1 VSQATS
7 TRRGRPETIG
17 QDQLEEHL
25 PSASEGSLSIA
36 ILVLRFPVVSEAFIL
51 DLITGLMDRGHH
63 VDIYAIDGETRE
75 GGCVHSEVAKYR
87 LLDRTHAAPDK
98 PESRLRRAAKAVP
111 LLFRTWRH
119 AGTVAKTLNFVRYGR
134 LSLSLSLFYAAL
146 PLLGAR
152 QYDIVHCQ
160 FGTVGL
166 VALGLR
172 ELGVLRGRLVTTFR
186 GFDISKFVESRGERV
201 YDRLFAGGDL
211 MLANCR
217 HFRDELLRLGCP
229 PERVRINRSGI
240 DCSRFPFRTH
250 ETRANARPRILTVG
264 RLVEKKGIEYAIR
277 AVAKLHDQG
286 CDLEYEII
294 GDGPLRA
301 TLQTLIRD
309 LGVAGIV
316 SLPGGKDRN
325 GVIHSLQRA
334 DVFLAPSV
342 RAEDGD
348 EDGPANVL
356 KEAMATGLPVVATQH
371 GGIPELV
378 QDGVSGFLVP
388 ERDADTL
395 AERLA
400 YLIDHPDA
408 WGSMGRAGRAFVEQH
423 FEKNVVLDE
432 LVDFYQQTLF
442 KETS

>member
-1 VSQATS
+1 
-7 TRRGRPETIG
+7 
-17 QDQLEEHL
+17 
-25 PSASEGSLSIA
+25 
-36 ILVLRFPVVSEAFIL
+36 
-51 DLITGLMDRGHH
+51 
-63 VDIYAIDGETRE
+63 
-75 GGCVHSEVAKYR
+75 
-87 LLDRTHAAPDK
+87 
-98 PESRLRRAAKAVP
+98 
-111 LLFRTWRH
+111 
-119 AGTVAKTLNFVRYGR
+119 
-134 LSLSLSLFYAAL
+134 
-146 PLLGAR
+146 
-152 QYDIVHCQ
+152 
-160 FGTVGL
+160 
-166 VALGLR
+166 
-172 ELGVLRGRLVTTFR
+172 
-186 GFDISKFVESRGERV
+186 
-201 YDRLFAGGDL
+201 
-211 MLANCR
+211 
-217 HFRDELLRLGCP
+217 
-229 PERVRINRSGI
+229 
-240 DCSRFPFRTH
+240 
-250 ETRANARPRILTVG
+250 VG